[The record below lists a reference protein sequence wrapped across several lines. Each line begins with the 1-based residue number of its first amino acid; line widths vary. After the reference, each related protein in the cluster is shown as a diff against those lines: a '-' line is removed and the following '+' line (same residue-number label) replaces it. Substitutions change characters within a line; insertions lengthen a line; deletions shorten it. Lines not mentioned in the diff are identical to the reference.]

1 MKRKFDHVAIGL
13 ACGIF
18 APIITFYVYY
28 LLNYKGIG
36 IGRFVDYLT
45 MGNIFGPTLSLCV
58 IANLAVFFLYIYT
71 ERMQSARGVLL
82 STFLYAGVVAYFKYL
97 N

>member
-1 MKRKFDHVAIGL
+1 
-13 ACGIF
+13 
-18 APIITFYVYY
+18 
-28 LLNYKGIG
+28 LNYKGIG